1 MSNKGTHKRLYNIL
15 KFHRSQRTVYADV
28 LECSVCLTSYPCM
41 TVRIARG
48 DVLWDSASKKFVSA
62 DV

>member
-1 MSNKGTHKRLYNIL
+1 MSKAKNTRLYNIL
-15 KFHRSQRTVYADV
+15 KFHRSQPTVYADV
-28 LECSVCLTSYPCM
+28 RECSVCMTAYPCM